1 MRACRFGWHALFVF
15 CPSSMHLFKLSLL
28 FLPCL
33 AAHAANPIAVYTM
46 PYPPLH
52 LASSRSDL
60 PGLGDELVQRAA
72 HLAGLDVVIHTV
84 PWPRAQQIAQREAQA
99 CLFPLTRLPARE
111 TQYQWLGQLASGRL
125 QLYGW
130 HDAPRLADTAAA
142 ASYRITVLAGSSA
155 ELRLQQ
161 HQLPYISTNQ
171 ESDGLRLLQLGKAD
185 YWAVHDVV
193 ARYEARL
200 SRFPLKA
207 VASLGEANSW
217 LACHRNTPKA
227 QVQALQQAFLQLQAQ
242 GEAER
247 IIRNYLGDTHD
258 ETKPAAE

>member
-1 MRACRFGWHALFVF
+1 
-15 CPSSMHLFKLSLL
+15 MHPFKLLLL

-33 AAHAANPIAVYTM
+33 AAHAANPIAVYSM

-72 HLAGLDVVIHTV
+72 HLAGLEVVIHTV

-111 TQYQWLGQLASGRL
+111 AKYQWVGQLASGKL

-142 ASYRITVLAGSSA
+142 ASYRITALAGSSA

-161 HQLPYISTNQ
+161 HLLPYISTNQ

-193 ARYEARL
+193 ARYEAHRTRL
-200 SRFPLKA
+200 RLVPAL
-207 VASLGEANSW
+207 SLGEADSW
-217 LACHRNTPKA
+217 LACHRAFPP
-227 QVQALQQAFLQLQAQ
+227 ALARAWQQGFARLQAS
-242 GEAER
+242 GEAAA
-247 IIRNYLGDTHD
+247 IRKRYLGDGNG
-258 ETKPAAE
+258 EAASERP